1 MVIHIFHVTH
11 FVIKTSKLLLW
22 QEVHYF
28 EINGYYK
35 KLSKKTKCVSK
46 LKIHHKETLLSP

>member
-22 QEVHYF
+22 QEVHYV
-28 EINGYYK
+28 ETNGYYK